1 MYSGAHC
8 GDWYAVCVSVM
19 IPPAIAAEQK
29 KEKARQQ
36 RLMKQRRKK
45 ARGGRA
51 VLATQ
56 YSAAVASV
64 ASTAVVARTW
74 DETPESLDI
83 NPATGLPMYGGV
95 DAAGN
100 PYGSHLNDQTFSI
113 DSYDHMDSG
122 CSFDSSDSFSSCDS
136 FDSFDS
142 FDSDF

>member
-1 MYSGAHC
+1 
-8 GDWYAVCVSVM
+8 
-19 IPPAIAAEQK
+19 
-29 KEKARQQ
+29 
-36 RLMKQRRKK
+36 MKQRRKK
-45 ARGGRA
+45 ARGDR
-51 VLATQ
+51 VVRATQ

-64 ASTAVVARTW
+64 ASTAVVARTC
-74 DETPESLDI
+74 DETPETMDI

-95 DAAGN
+95 DAVGN
-100 PYGSHLNDQTFSI
+100 PYGSDLNDQTFSF